1 MNEKWL
7 YPGNA
12 CPGCDRKE
20 AVEEL
25 PMTNTPLMQCVIH
38 VPSETLC
45 FKFVPPEAIA
55 NGSKAM
61 YGPVRER

>member
-1 MNEKWL
+1 MKETWL
-7 YPGNA
+7 YPDND
-12 CPGCDRKE
+12 CPGCERKE

-25 PMTNTPLMQCVIH
+25 PDPTTPLMRFVIH

-61 YGPVRER
+61 YSPVRER